1 MDLIPKRVKEL
12 SVLWFRFDF
21 AVICNCMCILRFGM
35 GRKKAFLI
43 AVLGLL
49 QVTVAMAQ
57 NKPNNMGGAEG
68 GNVNTQLI
76 QEEPCGFN
84 QVLKQLE
91 QQYPGFKAS
100 FDAQTQR
107 ALQLDAQKQ
116 AAHVLSNRKK
126 KVSDTLYYYDT
137 VYTIPVVFHVIY
149 NVANENLHDSLIIS
163 QLAVLNRDFNRLNAD
178 TVKTRSIFKSR
189 AGSARIQFEFAKVDP
204 NGVATNGIVRKTT
217 TRTTFG
223 STGGGIQDLMKA
235 TATGGN
241 DPWDPTKYLNIWVC
255 DLSVN
260 NQDALLGYAYPP
272 YGHPSWTSGSWV
284 ADSKQGVV
292 LHYKVVGRNNP
303 RATGAIASANM
314 GRCAVHEV
322 GHFFGLRHIWADDQ
336 FSGNRCAVDDYI
348 DDTPLQGIG
357 AGFTCN
363 LGGNTCIEPKN
374 DLPDM
379 FENYMDYSTEACQN
393 IFTRR
398 QVQMMR
404 TSITDFRTELPIKR
418 EIITR
423 MRVFDTVVY
432 DEVLIYPVDQRT
444 EVVVEVRNEDILD
457 RVEVQFFD
465 LLGQRMTDAVAL
477 KSNETRINTETWASG
492 YYVAI
497 LRRAED
503 GKVIRKQKLFVD

>member
-1 MDLIPKRVKEL
+1 MGIFPVGHVRKRL
-12 SVLWFRFDF
+12 L
-21 AVICNCMCILRFGM
+21 ATMAM
-35 GRKKAFLI
+35 
-43 AVLGLL
+43 GLL
-49 QVTVAMAQ
+49 WAGVVMAQ
-57 NKPNNMGGAEG
+57 RGTGE
-68 GNVNTQLI
+68 VNLHAD
-76 QEEPCGFN
+76 EPCGFVT
-84 QVLKQLE
+84 VLQQLE

-100 FDAQTQR
+100 YDAQTVKAKNAE
-107 ALQLDAQKQ
+107 ALKLAAQGLDR
-116 AAHVLSNRKK
+116 RKK
-126 KVSDTLYYYDT
+126 IIRDTLYYYDT

-163 QLAVLNRDFNRLNAD
+163 QLEVLNRDFNRLNAD
-178 TVKTRSIFKSR
+178 SVKTRAIFKSR

-204 NGVATNGIVRKTT
+204 NGVATNGIVRKLT

-223 STGGGIQDLMKA
+223 SAGGNIQDLMKA
-235 TATGGN
+235 TATGGD

-260 NQDALLGYAYPP
+260 NQDGLLGYAYPP

-284 ADSKQGVV
+284 ADSRQGVV

-303 RATGAIASANM
+303 RATGVIASSNK

-322 GHFFGLRHIWADDQ
+322 GHFLGLRHIWADDQ
-336 FSGNRCAVDDYI
+336 FSVNKCLLDDYI

-363 LGGNTCIEPKN
+363 LGGNTCVEPKN

-393 IFTRR
+393 LFTKQ

-432 DEVLIYPVDQRT
+432 DEVLIYPVDT
-444 EVVVEVRNEDILD
+444 ETDVVVEIRNADILEQLD
-457 RVEVQFFD
+457 VQFFD
-465 LLGQRMTDAVAL
+465 LLGRKVTEVQSLT
-477 KSNETRINTETWASG
+477 KNETRFDTQTWASG
-492 YYVAI
+492 YYVAV
-497 LRRAED
+497 LKRTSD

>member
-1 MDLIPKRVKEL
+1 MDLMPKRVKEL
-12 SVLWFRFDF
+12 SVLRFRFDF

-35 GRKKAFLI
+35 GRKRALI
-43 AVLGLL
+43 LAVIGML

-57 NKPNNMGGAEG
+57 NKPNNVGGTAG
-68 GNVNTQLI
+68 DNGNTQVM
-76 QEEPCGFN
+76 QEEPCGFD

-107 ALQLDAQKQ
+107 ALQLDAEKL
-116 AAHVLSNRKK
+116 AAKTLSNRKK
-126 KVSDTLYYYDT
+126 KISDTLYYYDT
-137 VYTIPVVFHVIY
+137 VYTIPVVFHVVY
-149 NVANENLHDSLIIS
+149 NVATENLNDSLIIS
-163 QLAVLNRDFNRLNAD
+163 QLAVLNRDFNRLNPD

-204 NGVATNGIVRKTT
+204 NGVATTGIVRKTT

-223 STGGGIQDLMKA
+223 SNGGGIQDLMKA
-235 TATGGN
+235 TATGGS

-260 NQDALLGYAYPP
+260 NQAGLLGYAYPP
-272 YGHPSWTSGSWV
+272 YGHPSWGSGSWV
-284 ADSKQGVV
+284 ADNKQGVV

-336 FSGNRCAVDDYI
+336 YSVNKCAVDDYI

-393 IFTRR
+393 LFTRR

-432 DEVLIYPVDQRT
+432 DEVLIYPINVESD
-444 EVVVEVRNEDILD
+444 VVVEIRNEDILEALD
-457 RVEVQFFD
+457 IQFFD
-465 LLGQRMTDAVAL
+465 MLGQTMTEPKQL
-477 KSNETRINTETWASG
+477 LTNETRFDTQTWADG
-492 YYVAI
+492 YYVAVI
-497 LRRAED
+497 KRVSD

>member
-1 MDLIPKRVKEL
+1 ML
-12 SVLWFRFDF
+12 
-21 AVICNCMCILRFGM
+21 ATMAM
-35 GRKKAFLI
+35 
-43 AVLGLL
+43 GLL
-49 QVTVAMAQ
+49 WAGVVMAQ
-57 NKPNNMGGAEG
+57 RGTGE
-68 GNVNTQLI
+68 VNLHAD
-76 QEEPCGFN
+76 EPCGFVT
-84 QVLKQLE
+84 VLQQLE

-100 FDAQTQR
+100 YDAQTVK
-107 ALQLDAQKQ
+107 ALNSDAEKLAAQGLDR
-116 AAHVLSNRKK
+116 RKK
-126 KVSDTLYYYDT
+126 VIRDTIYYYDT

-163 QLAVLNRDFNRLNAD
+163 QLEVLNRDFNRLNAD
-178 TVKTRSIFKSR
+178 TVKTRAIFKSR

-223 STGGGIQDLMKA
+223 SAGGNIQDLMKA
-235 TATGGN
+235 SATGG
-241 DPWDPTKYLNIWVC
+241 DDSWDPTKYLNIWVC

-260 NQDALLGYAYPP
+260 NQDNLLGYAYPP

-284 ADSKQGVV
+284 ADSRQGVV

-303 RATGAIASANM
+303 RATGVIASSNK

-322 GHFFGLRHIWADDQ
+322 GHFLGLRHIWADDQ
-336 FSGNRCAVDDYI
+336 FSVNKCLLDDYI

-363 LGGNTCIEPKN
+363 LGGNTCVEPKN

-393 IFTRR
+393 LFTKQ

-432 DEVLIYPVDQRT
+432 DEVLIYPVDT
-444 EVVVEVRNEDILD
+444 ETDVVVEIRNADILEQLD
-457 RVEVQFFD
+457 VQFFD
-465 LLGQRMTDAVAL
+465 LLGRKVTEVQSLT
-477 KSNETRINTETWASG
+477 KNETRFDTQTWASG
-492 YYVAI
+492 YYVAV
-497 LRRAED
+497 LKRTSD

>member
-1 MDLIPKRVKEL
+1 MMIFPVGNLRKRVLASVVMGLL
-12 SVLWFRFDF
+12 SVGVVF
-21 AVICNCMCILRFGM
+21 A
-35 GRKKAFLI
+35 
-43 AVLGLL
+43 
-49 QVTVAMAQ
+49 Q
-57 NKPNNMGGAEG
+57 GGATPA
-68 GNVNTQLI
+68 VNPHAD
-76 QEEPCGFN
+76 EPCGFVT
-84 QVLKQLE
+84 VLQQLE
-91 QQYPGFKAS
+91 QQYPGFMANY
-100 FDAQTQR
+100 DLQTQR
-107 ALQLDAQKQ
+107 AKESDAQKLALQ
-116 AAHVLSNRKK
+116 GLDRRKK
-126 KVSDTLYYYDT
+126 IIRDTLYYYDT

-163 QLAVLNRDFNRLNAD
+163 QLEVLNRDFNRLNAD
-178 TVKTRSIFKSR
+178 TVKTRAIFKSR
-189 AGSARIQFEFAKVDP
+189 AGTARIQFEFAKVDP
-204 NGVATNGIVRKTT
+204 NGVATTGIVRKLTSK
-217 TRTTFG
+217 TTFG
-223 STGGGIQDLMKA
+223 SAGGGIQDLMKA
-235 TATGGN
+235 TATGGD

-260 NQDALLGYAYPP
+260 NQDNLLGYAFPP

-303 RATGAIASANM
+303 RATGAIASSNK

-336 FSGNRCAVDDYI
+336 FSVNKCLVDDYI

-363 LGGNTCIEPKN
+363 LGGNTCVEPKN

-393 IFTRR
+393 LFTKQ

-423 MRVFDTVVY
+423 MRIFDTVVY
-432 DEVLIYPVDQRT
+432 DEVLIYPVDK
-444 EVVVEVRNEDILD
+444 ESDVVVEIRNEDILEQLD
-457 RVEVQFFD
+457 VQFFD
-465 LLGQRMTDAVAL
+465 LLGRKVTEVYKL
-477 KSNETRINTETWASG
+477 SKNETRFDTQTWASG
-492 YYVAI
+492 YYVAV
-497 LRRAED
+497 LKRTSD